1 MPRYALCPVAVVRNW
16 PHFLHVFP
24 PTVRRY
30 ALFGMVGGA
39 TDRGLVPWVCA
50 VLVLVLVLVLVPVLW
65 QTSASGLTSLAR

>member
-39 TDRGLVPWVCA
+39 TDRGVVPWAAGNGYGEYSWTKRYGCPVC
-50 VLVLVLVLVLVPVLW
+50 VG
-65 QTSASGLTSLAR
+65 T